1 MKKNKTEYLPQKV
14 MSIQAHPDD
23 QEFTV
28 AGTLAK
34 WARLGSEVISVIITS
49 GDAGSNDPQKDP
61 RGYKAELAALREAE
75 QQAANTVL
83 GVRETVFL
91 HRPDGELEPT
101 LELRKELT
109 RLIRRYRPDVVV
121 TGDPTR
127 RFYGNDYINHP
138 DHRAAAS
145 AACDAVFPSAGTRL
159 IFTDLLDE
167 GFEPHNVKRLYLH
180 GSEDPNTWVD
190 IGGTLDAKID
200 ALRKHASQ
208 IGDWDVDKE
217 MKEWARET
225 GKKKGLKAAEAFKVM
240 VLSEGDNQG

>member
-1 MKKNKTEYLPQKV
+1 MKTKKEYIPKKA

-34 WARLGSEVISVIITS
+34 WAREGCEIVSVIITS
-49 GDAGSNDPQKDP
+49 GDAGSNDPEKDA
-61 RGYKAELAALREAE
+61 RYKVELARVREGE
-75 QQAANTVL
+75 QQAADAVL
-83 GVRETVFL
+83 GIRETIFL
-91 HRPDGELEPT
+91 HYPDGELEPT
-101 LELRKELT
+101 LALRKELT
-109 RLIRRYRPDVVV
+109 RLIRRHRPDVVV

-127 RFYGNDYINHP
+127 RFYGNDYVNHP

-159 IFTDLLDE
+159 IFTDLLAE

-180 GSEDPNTWVD
+180 GAEKPNTWVNIRPT
-190 IGGTLDAKID
+190 IGAKIE
-200 ALRKHASQ
+200 ALKKHASQ

-217 MKEWARET
+217 MRLWAKDA
-225 GKKKGLKAAEAFKVM
+225 GKQKGLTAAEAYRVM
-240 VLSEGDNQG
+240 ILVDEDHQA